1 MRRSSRRQVRARAWL
16 ADDQCVAGGSLYGMR
31 MRRDDAAARQ
41 SPLCPRLASLTHL
54 PPSLAAPSFPPCTEY
69 FRIRLIRLPVGAD
82 YRLSGAAVAR
92 AIGPNTVLVVA
103 SAPGFPHGVMDHVAD
118 IAKVRLR
125 PDVWMVWSH
134 GLHQMAAS
142 CSPCVW
148 AGGIQ
153 ARLCAAS

>member
-1 MRRSSRRQVRARAWL
+1 MLGLLTTSVSLGAACTPCGATTMQQRVNPQC
-16 ADDQCVAGGSLYGMR
+16 ADALHPFHS
-31 MRRDDAAARQ
+31 
-41 SPLCPRLASLTHL
+41 CPHPWPR
-54 PPSLAAPSFPPCTEY
+54 PPFPPCTEY

-92 AIGPNTVLVVA
+92 AVGPNTVLVVA

-118 IAKVRLR
+118 IAKVRLW
-125 PDVWMVWSH
+125 PDAWMVWSD
-134 GLHQMAAS
+134 GLHHIAAS